1 MASVGLKPETPQRR
15 APLPSEPMRRS
26 YAGGPVEAAPAP
38 PPLNYDSTPYQPP
51 TAAVAP
57 VRQAG
62 LPEPISR
69 EEPTRPTFEPIARG
83 GRSMP
88 ERAPVGSPARH
99 AVSGS
104 STIDVAPG
112 DTLYGL
118 AKRHNVSISELMSA
132 NGLQGP
138 MIKPGQKLVVP
149 PPQRRA
155 PARRREIVATAP
167 APAPVP
173 ARRDAAERN
182 ERPPHLEPAPRAV
195 HPDQAPSDWTGTH
208 TITARDSLYAIA
220 KRYGAKVAD
229 LQAVNGITDP
239 GRLRAGAV
247 LKVPGVPGGVR
258 QAEIATNQPA
268 AVPPAVAREAQAEL
282 SSGPVPRPRIINAGS
297 DEAPAEIEPPERVA
311 VASPK
316 SPVINDA
323 SPAPRTAKPQS
334 AALPG
339 KFRWPAKGRIVASF
353 GPRQDNTHN
362 DGINILV
369 PQGTSVVAAESG
381 TVAYAGSEL
390 KGYGNLVLIRHEGN
404 WVTAYAHNETLL
416 VRRGDRVE
424 RGQEIAKAGKT
435 GAVDQPQVHFEL
447 RQGSKPVDPLP
458 HLER

>member
-1 MASVGLKPETPQRR
+1 MASVGLNPEAPQRR

-26 YAGGPVEAAPAP
+26 YAGGPVEAAPAY
-38 PPLNYDSTPYQPP
+38 NSAPYQPP

-69 EEPTRPTFEPIARG
+69 EEPTRPTFQPVARG
-83 GRSMP
+83 GRSLP
-88 ERAPVGSPARH
+88 ERAPVGSPPRD
-99 AVSGS
+99 AVSGG
-104 STIDVAPG
+104 STIDVVPG

-149 PPQRRA
+149 SPERRS
-155 PARRREIVATAP
+155 PARRREMVATAP
-167 APAPVP
+167 PPVP
-173 ARRDAAERN
+173 APLPPGREPAERI
-182 ERPPHLEPAPRAV
+182 ERPPQVEPTPRAV
-195 HPDQAPSDWTGTH
+195 QTSQAPSDWTGTH
-208 TITARDSLYAIA
+208 TITARDSLYAIS

-239 GRLRAGAV
+239 GRLRAGTV
-247 LKVPGVPGGVR
+247 LKVPGAPGSVR
-258 QAEIATNQPA
+258 QAETNQPA

-282 SSGPVPRPRIINAGS
+282 SPGPAPRPRIINAGS
-297 DEAPAEIEPPERVA
+297 EEAPAETEPLDRVA

-323 SPAPRTAKPQS
+323 SPAPRSAKPQS

-404 WVTAYAHNETLL
+404 WVSAYAHNETLL